1 MRILIFLIAVVFS
14 GDLLAIDINS
24 KDRIV
29 DLSQHMRCLTC
40 NNQSIFESDSPFA
53 LEVVLELQ
61 HHIETGKTDQEIY
74 SIVTDEYGDN
84 ILYDPKMNRY
94 TLWLWT
100 LPFIFLSLGLF
111 YVIKN
116 FCVYSREQ

>member
-116 FCVYSREQ
+116 FCV